1 MLYILHGS
9 VVHVPKVG
17 FVPGSFFQ
25 PVFSSQGINATVG
38 LLPPRDMIL
47 WVLEFNDE
55 GVIFL
60 QSFSVSV
67 HPDEQRR
74 NSRDGY
80 NSFAEFSMSTY

>member
-9 VVHVPKVG
+9 VVQVG

-25 PVFSSQGINATVG
+25 PVFSLQGINATLG

-74 NSRDGY
+74 NS
-80 NSFAEFSMSTY
+80 MSS